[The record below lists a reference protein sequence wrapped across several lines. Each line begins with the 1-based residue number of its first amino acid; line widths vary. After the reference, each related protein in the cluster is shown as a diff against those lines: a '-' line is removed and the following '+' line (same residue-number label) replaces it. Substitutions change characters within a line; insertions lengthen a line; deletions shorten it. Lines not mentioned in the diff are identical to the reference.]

1 MGYEFLDHTSDIGVR
16 VKSTSFESA
25 FEESAYALLHIIFGK
40 DVLENLQLHGKTE
53 NISIS
58 GIDREALLINFLNEL
73 LYLIDARK
81 IYPTSIKIKITD
93 ENNLSLK
100 FDKNYFDLENH
111 PINLYVKAVTYHQL
125 KIVKGVDNIQIE
137 YFVDI

>member
-1 MGYEFLDHTSDIGVR
+1 MSYEFLDHTSDIGVR
-16 VKSTSFESA
+16 VKSTSIESA
-25 FEESAYALLHIIFGK
+25 FKESAYALIHIIFGK
-40 DVLENLQLHGKTE
+40 DMLENLQSCGETE

-58 GIDREALLINFLNEL
+58 DIDTEALLINFLNEI
-73 LYLIDARK
+73 LYIIDAKK
-81 IYPTSIKIKITD
+81 IYPSRIRVKITD
-93 ENNLSLK
+93 ENNLSLE

-125 KIVKGVDNIQIE
+125 KIGSEVDNIQIE

>member
-1 MGYEFLDHTSDIGVR
+1 MSYEFLDHTSDIGVR

-25 FEESAYALLHIIFGK
+25 FKESAYALLHIIFGK
-40 DVLENLQLHGKTE
+40 DVLENLQSHGETE

-58 GIDREALLINFLNEL
+58 GIDRESLLINYLNEI
-73 LYLIDARK
+73 LYLIDAK
-81 IYPTSIKIKITD
+81 NIYPTRIRIKITA
-93 ENNLSLK
+93 ENNLS
-100 FDKNYFDLENH
+100 FEFEKNYFELENH

-125 KIVKGVDNIQIE
+125 KIVSEVDNIQIE

>member
-1 MGYEFLDHTSDIGVR
+1 MSYEFLDHISDIGVR
-16 VKSTSFESA
+16 VKSTLLESA
-25 FEESAYALLHIIFGK
+25 FEESAFALLHIIFGK
-40 DVLENLQLHGKTE
+40 DRLENLESRGE
-53 NISIS
+53 IGNISIS
-58 GIDREALLINFLNEL
+58 GIDREALLINFLNEI
-73 LYLIDARK
+73 LYLIDAKK
-81 IYPTSIKIKITD
+81 IYPSGIRVKITD

-125 KIVKGVDNIQIE
+125 KIVSEKDAVQIE

>member
-1 MGYEFLDHTSDIGVR
+1 MSYEFLDHTSDIGVR
-16 VKSTSFESA
+16 VKSNSFENA
-25 FEESAYALLHIIFGK
+25 FEESAFALLHIIFGK
-40 DVLENLQLHGKTE
+40 DRLENLESRGETE

-73 LYLIDARK
+73 LYLIDAKK
-81 IYPTSIKIKITD
+81 IYPTRIRIKITD
-93 ENNLSLK
+93 ENNLSIE

-125 KIVKGVDNIQIE
+125 KIVSEKETVQIE